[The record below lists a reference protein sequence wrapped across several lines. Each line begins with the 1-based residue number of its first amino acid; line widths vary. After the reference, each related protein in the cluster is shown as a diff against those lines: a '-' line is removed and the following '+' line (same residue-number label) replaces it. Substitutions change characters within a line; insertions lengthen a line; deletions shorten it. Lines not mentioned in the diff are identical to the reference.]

1 MRYTHKQQVMLLR
14 IHHVVEDIME
24 GKRKELAPL
33 EVSEIRECYHNILKY
48 DTTETILA
56 NVVDVFANCGF
67 TVKQKGIG
75 WSITI

>member
-1 MRYTHKQQVMLLR
+1 MRYTHKQQIILLR
-14 IHHVVEDIME
+14 IHHVIEDIME
-24 GKRKELAPL
+24 GKRKELSPL
-33 EVSEIRECYHNILKY
+33 DVSEIRECYYNILKY

-67 TVKQKGIG
+67 TVKKKGIG